1 MTAGI
6 ATACEDFSPRSSL
19 SVYRCAGCLSDSM
32 RAPLLIVLQGVE
44 LLLDDFLGL
53 FFEEATGARTVRG
66 VSCTPV
72 EAGASGQAP
81 AIGSEAVMAARSV
94 QGLTA
99 RPQAMLAV
107 ARRGFSPLL
116 RELLLDP
123 IRSAGDIWTH
133 AEAMP

>member
-32 RAPLLIVLQGVE
+32 RAPLLIVLQGLE

-66 VSCTPV
+66 VSCTLAKPV

-123 IRSAGDIWTH
+123 IN
-133 AEAMP
+133 